1 MTRQRPAGHRIISAE
16 VKNRNGSFSPIQPN
30 TVYQLTTNDFM
41 RRGGDGYIVF
51 ATNAINPYDTWAVM
65 LDSVVEYIQAPVAE
79 GGLGGTV
86 TAQAYP
92 PGGEGR
98 ITKVT
103 PNVQRSRRYNVSQ
116 DTFIDGTQPNV
127 NFGGAMT
134 MWAGFNN
141 QMRPTVYA
149 PIPIC
154 ANVAT
159 CIPAYSHVD
168 IAYLYLYMVE
178 GRGFDNWEQS
188 VMEMAA
194 NPATT
199 MWDQATAT
207 WNSPWTTPGGD
218 IGPAGVAVMAGSGR
232 IGTWLRFD
240 VTASV
245 QAMING
251 APNKG
256 FVITSNPNVLVEAPE
271 ARYDTRYGFATDRVL
286 GRQQGRLHAGDV
298 PHVHRL
304 IDDQNAYQG
313 AQLSACRSGRKL

>member
-1 MTRQRPAGHRIISAE
+1 MHRFRFA
-16 VKNRNGSFSPIQPN
+16 PTLQP
-30 TVYQLTTNDFM
+30 V
-41 RRGGDGYIVF
+41 
-51 ATNAINPYDTWAVM
+51 
-65 LDSVVEYIQAPVAE
+65 
-79 GGLGGTV
+79 
-86 TAQAYP
+86 
-92 PGGEGR
+92 
-98 ITKVT
+98 
-103 PNVQRSRRYNVSQ
+103 SRHTLQ
-116 DTFIDGTQPNV
+116 
-127 NFGGAMT
+127 
-134 MWAGFNN
+134 
-141 QMRPTVYA
+141 
-149 PIPIC
+149 
-154 ANVAT
+154 
-159 CIPAYSHVD
+159 VD
-168 IAYLYLYMVE
+168 VAYLYLYMVE

-256 FVITSNPNVLVEAPE
+256 FVITSNPNVLVEPL
-271 ARYDTRYGFATDRVL
+271 RLVMTPLRLCDRRVL

-313 AQLSACRSGRKL
+313 ALLSACRSGRRL